1 MSDELEK
8 KKTEGSLF
16 STRHTPDPTEEC
28 IVGVKPHG
36 EGAVTLSITEGEP
49 APFSHGTGTWAFLTA
64 EEAQSVIDDLQDA
77 VETAEG
83 VEYTKTD
90 T

>member
-8 KKTEGSLF
+8 KSTEGSLF

-28 IVGVKPHG
+28 IVGVRPQG
-36 EGAVTLSITEGEP
+36 EGAVALSITEGEP
-49 APFSHGTGTWAFLTA
+49 APFGHGTGSWAFLTV

-77 VETAEG
+77 VAVAE
-83 VEYTKTD
+83 E
-90 T
+90 